1 MGSRKKT
8 HFKRTPTLKVKWTLP
23 ISGTLLSF
31 AGAQTSNTEYKLIN
45 SDKQIRIGDK
55 CASAV
60 DGLGGLLSIADC
72 DTTSTY
78 QQFMSM
84 GPSQIRTFH
93 VDCCLAAREED
104 RYTEGLHPGWF
115 VRVEECDR
123 MGGSI
128 NQWFAVRQEDGK
140 VQSFAGD
147 TRDNLCWQLDS
158 TGDREKVAL
167 VLCDSLDETTEDTW
181 KFTFEQLPFDTV
193 DQCEGNN
200 ECENGS
206 FCEDGQRDF
215 TCHCR
220 VGWHGRL
227 CNQPSPCLVGTYD
240 PNDPNDVPN
249 MKGDCAD
256 VDADATCEATEGDP
270 TSRVCHCSADSGKK
284 GDTCTEDRNACD
296 HEEACL
302 NGGVCSTGVGF
313 TNDGVVL
320 WSFEL
325 VPGGTHECDC
335 AGTGFEGL
343 NCQINTDDCALVS
356 NVCNNHGQCIDGIND
371 YTCVCDP
378 GWFLDDCTQEGLYQL
393 DEHMFT
399 SCNTIG
405 RYGPRIGECEAAYGT
420 EFSSIIEAGHFEI
433 SETRPG
439 VQVLTIAKSGSYHI
453 IAKGGDGGGNEAP
466 GKGALVMTPAPIQLA
481 GTKLYVIVGQ
491 AGSESM
497 WHDAVLPSANKRAG
511 GGGGGGSFVW
521 TDDKLY
527 VVAGGGGGQS
537 YYASGG
543 HGSSTKMST
552 YCMTLEEV
560 QNTQELHRPSTIGRC
575 LVDDCYSLQ
584 SPNLGEG
591 GRAGI
596 RSSKPQ
602 PTAGG
607 GGGWYSDGQDGLEST
622 NNWPGG
628 DGGISAGSVATGGKF
643 SSHTLRQSYEEEMGG
658 NGGFGGGGSLAG
670 VTGQGGGGGG
680 YTGGNGGHSGTQA
693 ARGACPSGGG
703 GGSYI
708 DNFEDNYYLFDGN
721 VESLRTDLTAFF
733 TAERIQK
740 IQDQLDLQEQ
750 NTDVRMKGNGFVYLE
765 YVSTSG

>member
-78 QQFMSM
+78 QQ
-84 GPSQIRTFH
+84 
-93 VDCCLAAREED
+93 
-104 RYTEGLHPGWF
+104 
-115 VRVEECDR
+115 
-123 MGGSI
+123 
-128 NQWFAVRQEDGK
+128 
-140 VQSFAGD
+140 
-147 TRDNLCWQLDS
+147 
-158 TGDREKVAL
+158 
-167 VLCDSLDETTEDTW
+167 
-181 KFTFEQLPFDTV
+181 
-193 DQCEGNN
+193 
-200 ECENGS
+200 
-206 FCEDGQRDF
+206 
-215 TCHCR
+215 
-220 VGWHGRL
+220 
-227 CNQPSPCLVGTYD
+227 
-240 PNDPNDVPN
+240 
-249 MKGDCAD
+249 
-256 VDADATCEATEGDP
+256 
-270 TSRVCHCSADSGKK
+270 
-284 GDTCTEDRNACD
+284 
-296 HEEACL
+296 
-302 NGGVCSTGVGF
+302 
-313 TNDGVVL
+313 
-320 WSFEL
+320 
-325 VPGGTHECDC
+325 
-335 AGTGFEGL
+335 
-343 NCQINTDDCALVS
+343 
-356 NVCNNHGQCIDGIND
+356 
-371 YTCVCDP
+371 
-378 GWFLDDCTQEGLYQL
+378 
-393 DEHMFT
+393 
-399 SCNTIG
+399 
-405 RYGPRIGECEAAYGT
+405 
-420 EFSSIIEAGHFEI
+420 
-433 SETRPG
+433 
-439 VQVLTIAKSGSYHI
+439 
-453 IAKGGDGGGNEAP
+453 
-466 GKGALVMTPAPIQLA
+466 
-481 GTKLYVIVGQ
+481 
-491 AGSESM
+491 
-497 WHDAVLPSANKRAG
+497 
-511 GGGGGGSFVW
+511 
-521 TDDKLY
+521 
-527 VVAGGGGGQS
+527 S

-596 RSSKPQ
+596 RSSKTQ

-750 NTDVRMKGNGFVYLE
+750 NTDVRMKGEEEEDWTRQEEDPVRQEVRERCRDFRRSQE
-765 YVSTSG
+765 

>member
-1 MGSRKKT
+1 MGSREKT
-8 HFKRTPTLKVKWTLP
+8 HFKRTPTLKMKWTIP
-23 ISGTLLSF
+23 ISGALVSLV
-31 AGAQTSNTEYKLIN
+31 GAQNDQSTTEFKLIN

-55 CASAV
+55 CATAI

-78 QQFMSM
+78 QQFMSY
-84 GPSQIRTFH
+84 GVSQIRTFH

-123 MGGSI
+123 MGGSP
-128 NQWFAVRQEDGK
+128 NQWFAVRQSDGK
-140 VQSFAGD
+140 VESFSD
-147 TRDNLCWQLDS
+147 PTKNLCWQLDN
-158 TGDREKVAL
+158 TDDREKVAL
-167 VLCDSLDETTEDTW
+167 VECDSLDASAEETW
-181 KFTFEQLPFDTV
+181 LFSFEQLPFDTE
-193 DQCEGNN
+193 DQRAQNN
-200 ECENGS
+200 NPCGAYG
-206 FCEDGQRDF
+206 FCEDGQREC

-220 VGWHGRL
+220 VGYHGVHCDEISL
-227 CNQPSPCLVGTYD
+227 CLNNPGYD
-240 PNDPNDVPN
+240 PNDPNSIPD
-249 MKGDCAD
+249 MTGDCAS
-256 VDADATCEATEGDP
+256 VDTAATCSGDQH
-270 TSRVCHCSADSGKK
+270 SRTCHCSGDSGKK
-284 GDTCTEDRNACD
+284 GETCTEDRTACD

-302 NGGVCSTGVGF
+302 NGGICSTGASL
-313 TNDGVVL
+313 TNNGVVL
-320 WSFEL
+320 YSYDL

-335 AGTGFEGL
+335 TGTGFEGPSCSL
-343 NCQINTDDCALVS
+343 NVDDCTVDS
-356 NVCNNHGQCIDGIND
+356 CNGHGQCIDGIND
-371 YTCVCDP
+371 FTCQCDP
-378 GWFLDDCTQEGLYQL
+378 GWFLEFCTQEGLYQL

-405 RYGPRIGECEAAYGT
+405 RYGPRIGECAAAYGT
-420 EFSSIIEAGHFEI
+420 EFSSIIEAEHFEI

-439 VQVLTIAKSGSYHI
+439 VQVLTVAKTGSYYI
-453 IAKGGDGGGNEAP
+453 IAKGGDGGANEAA
-466 GKGALVMTPAPIQLA
+466 GRGALVMTPQAIQLTA
-481 GTKLYVIVGQ
+481 GEKLYVIVGQ
-491 AGSESM
+491 AGSESN

-560 QNTQELHRPSTIGRC
+560 QNTVELHSGQVIGRC
-575 LVDDCYSLQ
+575 LTDDCYSLQ

-591 GRAGI
+591 GRAGL
-596 RSSKPQ
+596 RSSKTQ

-643 SSHTLRQSYEEEMGG
+643 SSHTLRQSYEEDGGG

-680 YTGGNGGHSGTQA
+680 YTGGNGGHSGNQA

-703 GGSYI
+703 GGSYV
-708 DNFEDNYYLFDGN
+708 DNFESNYYLFDDN
-721 VESLRTDLTAFF
+721 AESLRTDLPSYF
-733 TAERIQK
+733 TPERQAK
-740 IQDQLDLQEQ
+740 IQQQLDEQ
-750 NTDVRMKGNGFVYLE
+750 AQLSDVRMQGNGFVYLE
-765 YVSTSG
+765 YVSTTR